1 MPEQADI
8 IVIGAGAAGLA
19 ATAELTRAGLDVV
32 LLEARERLGGRIF
45 TVRDPACEVPL
56 ELGAEFVHGRP
67 PEITRFVRQGG
78 LDLREVVG
86 EDFCLRSSSIV
97 PCDFFDDV
105 EQLLSRMKG
114 LRHEQSFD
122 DFLAGCCPE
131 APEEIRRWTRA
142 YIEGFNAADAGQI
155 SVQSL
160 LREAEAEEEIDGD
173 REFRVVGGYDHLL
186 TRLIE
191 GADRN
196 RLALH
201 TSTVVRDVVWS
212 PGRVEVRCEDDR
224 LFRARAAVIT
234 LPLGVLQSGD
244 VHFLPELRDKRVA
257 LAQLVMGH
265 VMRISLRF
273 SERFWAD
280 AGLARRLPASLQD
293 LRFLF
298 TLGEWFPTWWTPA
311 PVHAPVLTA
320 WAPSARA
327 EALSGQDIGYIV
339 DKALETLAWALPV
352 DRSELDDLFEQAYL
366 HDWQADPFSRGSY
379 SYVQVG
385 GLEAQQTL
393 ADPVEQTLF
402 FAGEATETEGH
413 HATVHGAIA
422 TGHRAAGEALEA
434 LRVVPNKL
442 NR

>member
-19 ATAELTRAGLDVV
+19 ATAELTRAGLDVA

-67 PEITRFVRQGG
+67 PEIGRFVQQGG

-97 PCDFFDDV
+97 PCDFFDEV
-105 EQLLSRMKG
+105 EGLLSRMKG
-114 LRHEQSFD
+114 IRHEQSFD

-142 YIEGFNAADAGQI
+142 YIEGFNAADAGQV

-160 LREAEAEEEIDGD
+160 QREAAAEEEIDGE
-173 REFRVVGGYDHLL
+173 RAFRIVGGYDHLL
-186 TRLIE
+186 TRLLE

-196 RLALH
+196 HLALH

-212 PGRVEVRCEDDR
+212 PGRVEVRCDDDR
-224 LFRARAAVIT
+224 LFRARTAVVT
-234 LPLGVLQSGD
+234 LPLGVLQAGD
-244 VHFLPELRDKRVA
+244 VHFLPELRGKGSA
-257 LAQLVMGH
+257 LAQLVTGQ
-265 VMRISLRF
+265 VMRVSLRF

-280 AGLARRLPASLQD
+280 AALARRLPASLED

-320 WAPSARA
+320 WAPSVRA
-327 EALSGQDIGYIV
+327 DALSGHDTEYIV
-339 DKALETLAWALPV
+339 DKALESLAWALPV
-352 DRSELDDLFEQAYL
+352 DRSELDELFQQAYL
-366 HDWQADPFSRGSY
+366 HDWQADPFSRGAY
-379 SYVQVG
+379 SYVRVG
-385 GLEAQQTL
+385 GLEAQKTL
-393 ADPVEQTLF
+393 AEAVEQTLF
-402 FAGEATETEGH
+402 FAGEATETDGH

-422 TGHRAAGEALEA
+422 TGHRAAREVLRALKP
-434 LRVVPNKL
+434 LTLKTT
-442 NR
+442 